1 MAGFNSRQQ
10 ACKMSRM
17 SDEENAA
24 LAIKTGIEQVLA
36 PLHQL
41 LDKLRGPAATTVGL
55 SLDDSAKVWR
65 FKRKIHLLEE
75 VRRQVEQTGADIR
88 PIATRLFFPVLEAA
102 SIEDDDEMQ
111 TRWAAL
117 LANEAT
123 NVGSVHPSFIDILRQ
138 LAPDD
143 ARLLDRLCDDCEMRK
158 SRRVRPTGKYFGDD
172 EMERILESHED
183 SLENLVRL
191 GLIQSE
197 YEIEDRNKWA
207 ERGQPVLPPVDLNSW
222 YELSDFAVRFVQ
234 ACRAPRGK
242 VQT

>member
-1 MAGFNSRQQ
+1 
-10 ACKMSRM
+10 
-17 SDEENAA
+17 
-24 LAIKTGIEQVLA
+24 
-36 PLHQL
+36 
-41 LDKLRGPAATTVGL
+41 
-55 SLDDSAKVWR
+55 
-65 FKRKIHLLEE
+65 
-75 VRRQVEQTGADIR
+75 
-88 PIATRLFFPVLEAA
+88 
-102 SIEDDDEMQ
+102 MQ

-123 NVGSVHPSFIDILRQ
+123 KVGSVHPSFIDILRQ

-143 ARLLDRLCDDCEMRK
+143 ARLLDKLCDACELQK
-158 SRRVRPTGKYFGDD
+158 SRKVGPTGKYSSDL
-172 EMERILESHED
+172 EMGRILESHEN

-207 ERGQPVLPPVDLNSW
+207 ERGQPFLPPTDLNSW